1 MLVRLPAT
9 MRQRGQSGTVEMEV
23 SAAGTVR
30 GVIEEL
36 DRQVPGASARIITA
50 DGRLHG
56 FVNLYVNGDDV
67 RHGAGLDTPVG
78 NNDELLILP
87 AISGG

>member
-9 MRQRGQSGTVEMEV
+9 MRRQGQPGSIEVELAASGTL
-23 SAAGTVR
+23 R
-30 GVIEEL
+30 GVL
-36 DRQVPGASARIITA
+36 DQLEQQVPGLTARVLTA

-56 FVNLYVNGDDV
+56 YVNLYVNGDDI
-67 RHGAGLDTPVG
+67 RHGAGLDTTVQDG
-78 NNDELLILP
+78 DELVILP

>member
-9 MRQRGQSGTVEMEV
+9 MRRKGQPGTIEVELTASGSLRGL
-23 SAAGTVR
+23 
-30 GVIEEL
+30 L
-36 DRQVPGASARIITA
+36 DQLEQQVPGATARLLTA

-56 FVNLYVNGDDV
+56 YVNLYVNGNDI
-67 RHGAGLDTPVG
+67 RHGAGLDTEVQDG
-78 NNDELLILP
+78 DELLILP